1 MVGDS
6 LYRSSSFRL
15 SDGRRGLD
23 DSCIRRLRSVLLSR
37 LDFWDNPGLGVSRDF
52 FCDAVDSVVRL
63 SGLSNF
69 LFCPSF
75 QFAGENT
82 GYMSRIRILP
92 EAVANR
98 IAAGEV
104 VERPASVVKELLEN
118 ALDAGAKTIRVEVEA
133 GGKRM
138 IRIIDDGHGMS
149 HDDALLAFERH
160 ATSKLRSAD
169 DLLSI
174 PTLGFRGEA
183 LPTIAAVSRLLL
195 ETRAEEDAEGT
206 RVEFAGGKLVNVK
219 PAGLP
224 AGTTVSVADLFYSV
238 PARRKFLKSDTTEL
252 GHIASLVTHY
262 ALANPGRQFVLTTPT
277 QQIVDC
283 SPVERLAER
292 VYQLFGKQSFDEL
305 IEIPVVSAAF
315 RAAITEPELEP
326 AEEKAR
332 LTVYGFTSR
341 PEIQRPNRNG
351 IYIFVNRRL
360 VRDRLI
366 LHAIHEAYRN
376 ILPSNVFPATL
387 LFLEMPYDE
396 VDVNVHPAK
405 IEVRFRRSQF
415 VHDFTR
421 DAIRQALMSARPIA
435 SFAAAAAAS
444 GALQNANTSA
454 ASLSNA
460 PSMDP
465 TAPSIVP
472 RAIIPA
478 MEEIGL
484 GSGVG
489 SDGGFD
495 LTSAPL
501 QPIEQ
506 RFVFPAGPES
516 LVESSAAFGAP
527 SLASEPPA
535 PNWAANFAAGNGSAP
550 ATLPHPDQIADL
562 KPLGQV
568 SSSFI
573 VAVNGEGLWLVD
585 QHVAHERVLFE
596 QHLEARRAGKVES
609 QRMLMPMI
617 LELSPRQLVI
627 YEKIAEELSANGFE
641 VELMGPRSVAIQAAP
656 AGITGSDAEK
666 LLTEILD
673 GIERENAAISIET
686 LQAKIAASTACHA
699 AIKVNMPLDQT
710 KMEWL
715 LAALAKTDCPMSC
728 PHGRPVVLRYSIK
741 EIEKAFH
748 RI

>member
-1 MVGDS
+1 
-6 LYRSSSFRL
+6 
-15 SDGRRGLD
+15 
-23 DSCIRRLRSVLLSR
+23 
-37 LDFWDNPGLGVSRDF
+37 
-52 FCDAVDSVVRL
+52 
-63 SGLSNF
+63 
-69 LFCPSF
+69 
-75 QFAGENT
+75 
-82 GYMSRIRILP
+82 MSRIRILP
-92 EAVANR
+92 EAVANK

-118 ALDAGAKTIRVEVEA
+118 ALDAGANTIRIEVEQ

-138 IRIIDDGHGMS
+138 IRVIDEGHGMA

-174 PTLGFRGEA
+174 STLGFRGEA

-195 ETRAEEDAEGT
+195 ETRDEAEADGT
-206 RVEFAGGKLVNVK
+206 RIEFAGGKLINVK

-224 AGTTVSVADLFYSV
+224 AGTTISVADIFYCV

-262 ALANPGRQFVLTTPT
+262 ALANPAKQFILTTPT
-277 QQIVDC
+277 QEIINC
-283 SPVERLAER
+283 PPAEKLADR
-292 VYQLFGKQSFDEL
+292 VYQLFGSQALAEL
-305 IEIPVVSAAF
+305 VEIPTASAPF
-315 RAAITEPELEP
+315 RAAITEPALDPE
-326 AEEKAR
+326 EEKAS
-332 LTVYGFTSR
+332 LTVSGFTSR
-341 PEIQRPNRNG
+341 PDIQRTNRNG

-376 ILPSNVFPATL
+376 ILPPAVFPATL

-405 IEVRFRRSQF
+405 IEVRFRRANF

-421 DAIRQALMSARPIA
+421 DTIRQALTGARPIA
-435 SFAAAAAAS
+435 SFAAAAAAAPHSTGS
-444 GALQNANTSA
+444 GNGTLAGEITP
-454 ASLSNA
+454 A
-460 PSMDP
+460 PLESG
-465 TAPSIVP
+465 VP
-472 RAIIPA
+472 RAIIPP

-495 LTSAPL
+495 LTSAPM
-501 QPIEQ
+501 QPVVQ
-506 RFVFPAGPES
+506 RIPFTPGTSFGTALAPAQI
-516 LVESSAAFGAP
+516 SSAG
-527 SLASEPPA
+527 
-535 PNWAANFAAGNGSAP
+535 NWAANLAAPNAEAP
-550 ATLPHPDQIADL
+550 ASLPRPEQIADL

-596 QHLEARRAGKVES
+596 QHLEERRAGKVEA
-609 QRMLMPMI
+609 QRMLMP
-617 LELSPRQLVI
+617 LVVELSPRQIVTF
-627 YEKIAEELSANGFE
+627 EKIAEELSANGFE
-641 VELMGPRSVAIQAAP
+641 VEPMGPKSVAIQAVP
-656 AGITGSDAEK
+656 AGVGAPDAEK
-666 LLTEILD
+666 LLREILD
-673 GIERENAAISIET
+673 GLERENAAISIET

-699 AIKVNMPLDQT
+699 AIKINMPLEQS

-715 LAALAKTDCPMSC
+715 LDALAKTDCPMSC
-728 PHGRPVVLRYSIK
+728 PHGRPVVLRYSLK

>member
-1 MVGDS
+1 
-6 LYRSSSFRL
+6 
-15 SDGRRGLD
+15 
-23 DSCIRRLRSVLLSR
+23 
-37 LDFWDNPGLGVSRDF
+37 
-52 FCDAVDSVVRL
+52 
-63 SGLSNF
+63 
-69 LFCPSF
+69 
-75 QFAGENT
+75 
-82 GYMSRIRILP
+82 MSRIRILP
-92 EAVANR
+92 EAVANK

-118 ALDAGAKTIRVEVEA
+118 ALDAGAKAIRVEVEA

-138 IRIIDDGHGMS
+138 IRVIDDGHGMA
-149 HDDALLAFERH
+149 HDDALLSFERH
-160 ATSKLRSAD
+160 ATSKLRTTD

-174 PTLGFRGEA
+174 STLGFRGEA

-195 ETRAEEDAEGT
+195 ETRAEEEAEGT
-206 RVEFAGGKLVNVK
+206 RIEFAGGKLVSVK

-224 AGTTVSVADLFYSV
+224 AGTTVSVADLFYCV
-238 PARRKFLKSDTTEL
+238 PARRKFLKSETTEL

-262 ALANPGRQFVLTTPT
+262 ALANPERQFILKTPT
-277 QQIVDC
+277 QEIVNC
-283 SPVERLAER
+283 SPAEKLADR
-292 VYQLFGKQSFDEL
+292 VYQLFGRQALDEL
-305 IEIPVVSAAF
+305 VEIPAVSAPF

-326 AEEKAR
+326 GEEKST
-332 LTVYGFTSR
+332 LTVTGFTSR
-341 PEIQRPNRNG
+341 PEVQRPNRNG
-351 IYIFVNRRL
+351 IYVFVNRRL
-360 VRDRLI
+360 VRDRLV

-376 ILPSNVFPATL
+376 ILPPTVFPATL

-415 VHDFTR
+415 VHDFAR
-421 DAIRQALMSARPIA
+421 DAIRQALMGARPIA
-435 SFAAAAAAS
+435 SFAAAA
-444 GALQNANTSA
+444 SA
-454 ASLSNA
+454 ASQMPTSVTPPFSEGLSPA
-460 PSMDP
+460 PADSR
-465 TAPSIVP
+465 VP
-472 RAIIPA
+472 RAIIPPIS
-478 MEEIGL
+478 ELGV

-489 SDGGFD
+489 SDAGFD
-495 LTSAPL
+495 LTAAPL
-501 QPIEQ
+501 RPVEQ
-506 RFVFPAGPES
+506 RFPFEPGMAFGTAVAPAQE
-516 LVESSAAFGAP
+516 SAAT
-527 SLASEPPA
+527 
-535 PNWAANFAAGNGSAP
+535 WAANLAAPNSDAP
-550 ATLPHPDQIADL
+550 ATLPRPDQIMDL

-573 VAVNGEGLWLVD
+573 VAVNGEGLWIVD

-596 QHLEARRAGKVES
+596 QHLDARHAGKVES
-609 QRMLMPMI
+609 QRMLMPI
-617 LELSPRQLVI
+617 VIELSPRQLVI

-641 VELMGPRSVAIQAAP
+641 VEPMGPRSVAIQAVP
-656 AGITGSDAEK
+656 AGIASGDAEK

-673 GIERENAAISIET
+673 GIERENAAISIDT

-715 LAALAKTDCPMSC
+715 LEALAKTDCPMSC